1 MSHSSAS
8 SFSDVW
14 DVALEN
20 AEAARSM
27 GDGGG
32 AKDVGRGASMDREST
47 VPAARGVGAP
57 PLRPAASAAAR
68 SDAASR
74 SVARLRRSASA
85 GQSASGGAPASTQ
98 SRVTSFWRRWSA
110 VAKSSAPSRVRGGRS
125 A

>member
-47 VPAARGVGAP
+47 VPAARGRGEV
-57 PLRPAASAAAR
+57 AATR
-68 SDAASR
+68 
-74 SVARLRRSASA
+74 VARREPPHTKVLA
-85 GQSASGGAPASTQ
+85 QS
-98 SRVTSFWRRWSA
+98 
-110 VAKSSAPSRVRGGRS
+110 
-125 A
+125 